1 MDSNF
6 VTAHDTDR
14 ETVGTSRTVLP
25 ANTNQ
30 TLDESSN
37 HTPNNDNANEDEGM
51 PEVMSTPQQPTAMM
65 RFDTLEDA
73 EKHYKM
79 YARQKGFGVRYCF
92 RKRSEASGELI
103 RASLVYHRAGLKIK
117 RKVDTQNPQPIAPER
132 SRNTTERT
140 NCPARMFVKRRDN
153 AWVVTEINDNHN
165 HPLIKKWSLTGYLRS
180 HRHIPEEEQQF
191 VKLLHSCNLE
201 PSRQMQLL
209 TELHGQREDIGYT
222 DKDLANLLAKFR
234 AEHKYTDM
242 QDTIEY
248 FKSSQQLDKDFFYK
262 FQGEMQ
268 SLLSYSC
275 KQMGAQEY
283 MVDCIAKFV
292 PGYGNKSFKIMV
304 QLGVTTLPAAY
315 ILKRWT
321 WLADEMLVD
330 MSSQVPGKV
339 HEMPEESVILMK
351 TTLMKNEFASL
362 AKVGC
367 RTADG
372 RKIIGTH
379 LKEMKRELAALAKEQ
394 KKRRSR
400 ADFAAVSS
408 ATVASAP
415 SMSKYAAQP
424 AHSAPIH
431 GFNNQG
437 RSSCGVP
444 FEPSI
449 MGHGATAV
457 STHTMSNTATP
468 SVYTS
473 PSAASSNNQG
483 RSSNAAAFDPQ
494 IEGQSALLAAMS
506 APVMPNHAAPGVY
519 SAQLGASTRQ
529 GHSTYVAP
537 AEPNILGYGATA
549 TPAALG
555 AYSAR
560 SAFPAAAC
568 APATQPMSRS
578 ATPGVYTAQAA
589 PHSNN
594 KGHSSHAAA
603 FKTQNQCQ
611 NASMTVMSESASAWP
626 MAPATTVI
634 STPVGGSNN
643 QHHSSHVVAPE
654 PIIRDP
660 EKSNTKGRK
669 RKKSFQ
675 HPLNIGRREK
685 RTCRLCGS
693 VTHDART
700 CLTRENSAPSKLK
713 KTCFS

>member
-1 MDSNF
+1 M
-6 VTAHDTDR
+6 
-14 ETVGTSRTVLP
+14 
-25 ANTNQ
+25 
-30 TLDESSN
+30 DESSN

-51 PEVMSTPQQPTAMM
+51 PEVMSMPQQPTTMM

-79 YARQKGFGVRYCF
+79 YARQKGFGVR
-92 RKRSEASGELI
+92 
-103 RASLVYHRAGLKIK
+103 
-117 RKVDTQNPQPIAPER
+117 
-132 SRNTTERT
+132 
-140 NCPARMFVKRRDN
+140 
-153 AWVVTEINDNHN
+153 
-165 HPLIKKWSLTGYLRS
+165 
-180 HRHIPEEEQQF
+180 
-191 VKLLHSCNLE
+191 
-201 PSRQMQLL
+201 
-209 TELHGQREDIGYT
+209 
-222 DKDLANLLAKFR
+222 
-234 AEHKYTDM
+234 
-242 QDTIEY
+242 
-248 FKSSQQLDKDFFYK
+248 

-292 PGYGNKSFKIMV
+292 PGYGNKSFKVHANVEEGFYMCECCKYERDGIVCCHILRIMV

-408 ATVASAP
+408 ATAASAP

-506 APVMPNHAAPGVY
+506 APVMPNPAAPGVY

-555 AYSAR
+555 AYSVR
-560 SAFPAAAC
+560 SALLRKDVRQLRNLCQDLLLQESILPKLLL
-568 APATQPMSRS
+568 
-578 ATPGVYTAQAA
+578 TPTTKAILLVQLCSK
-589 PHSNN
+589 P
-594 KGHSSHAAA
+594 KI
-603 FKTQNQCQ
+603 
-611 NASMTVMSESASAWP
+611 NAKM
-626 MAPATTVI
+626 
-634 STPVGGSNN
+634 
-643 QHHSSHVVAPE
+643 
-654 PIIRDP
+654 
-660 EKSNTKGRK
+660 
-669 RKKSFQ
+669 
-675 HPLNIGRREK
+675 HP
-685 RTCRLCGS
+685 
-693 VTHDART
+693 
-700 CLTRENSAPSKLK
+700 
-713 KTCFS
+713 

>member
-1 MDSNF
+1 MWVRGVGPGDPDPDGT
-6 VTAHDTDR
+6 TADR
-14 ETVGTSRTVLP
+14 ETVGTSRTVLS
-25 ANTNQ
+25 ANTDQ
-30 TLDESSN
+30 TLDASSN
-37 HTPNNDNANEDEGM
+37 HTPNDDNANEDEGM

-92 RKRSEASGELI
+92 RKKSEASGELI
-103 RASLVYHRAGLKIK
+103 RASLVCHRVGLKIK
-117 RKVDTQNPQPIAPER
+117 RKVDTQNPQPIVPER
-132 SRNTTERT
+132 RRNTTERT

-153 AWVVTEINDNHN
+153 AWFVTEINDDHN

-180 HRHIPEEEQQF
+180 HRHIPEEEEQF

-201 PSRQMQLL
+201 PSRQMRLL
-209 TELHGQREDIGYT
+209 TELHGQREAIVYT

-248 FKSSQQLDKDFFYK
+248 FKSSQQL
-262 FQGEMQ
+262 
-268 SLLSYSC
+268 
-275 KQMGAQEY
+275 EY

-321 WLADEMLVD
+321 WLAEEMLVD

-351 TTLMKNEFASL
+351 TTLMKNEFASP

-394 KKRRSR
+394 KKRGSR

-449 MGHGATAV
+449 MGHGATAT

-473 PSAASSNNQG
+473 PAAASSNNQG

-494 IEGQSALLAAMS
+494 IQGQSASLAAMS
-506 APVMPNHAAPGVY
+506 APVMPNPAAPGVY

-537 AEPNILGYGATA
+537 AKPNILGYGATA
-549 TPAALG
+549 TPAT
-555 AYSAR
+555 
-560 SAFPAAAC
+560 
-568 APATQPMSRS
+568 TQPVSRS
-578 ATPGVYTAQAA
+578 AALAGKQVLL
-589 PHSNN
+589 
-594 KGHSSHAAA
+594 
-603 FKTQNQCQ
+603 
-611 NASMTVMSESASAWP
+611 
-626 MAPATTVI
+626 
-634 STPVGGSNN
+634 GG
-643 QHHSSHVVAPE
+643 
-654 PIIRDP
+654 
-660 EKSNTKGRK
+660 
-669 RKKSFQ
+669 
-675 HPLNIGRREK
+675 
-685 RTCRLCGS
+685 
-693 VTHDART
+693 
-700 CLTRENSAPSKLK
+700 
-713 KTCFS
+713 